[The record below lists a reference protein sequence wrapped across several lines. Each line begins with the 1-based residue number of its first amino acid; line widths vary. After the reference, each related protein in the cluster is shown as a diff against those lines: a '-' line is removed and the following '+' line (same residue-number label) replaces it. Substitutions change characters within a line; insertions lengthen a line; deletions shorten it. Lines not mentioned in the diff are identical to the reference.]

1 MSPSTGRPTPPRV
14 RAGGRAAASTAAE
27 GLCDRPEP
35 KAEDGG
41 GEHEHWR
48 QPMSRSEAEG
58 LLCDPEPQG
67 EPTRSR
73 RPAPWR

>member
-1 MSPSTGRPTPPRV
+1 MSPSTGRPRHQERGPEGEQPHQRLPRV
-14 RAGGRAAASTAAE
+14 CATGRSE
-27 GLCDRPEP
+27 
-35 KAEDGG
+35 AEDGE

-73 RPAPWR
+73 RPDLWR